1 MAKTYFW
8 LKIQEEFY
16 RQKEIKILRQMEK
29 GATYIIIYQKMLI
42 YSLKNG
48 NKLFYDH
55 LKDSFEEEIGLILDE
70 EVEDVKTTVA
80 FLKRAGLLECVSEDE
95 YVLTQVEE
103 LTGSEN
109 ESTKRVKKH
118 RENKKKAEEEKGAKR
133 EDKKDIEDKASERE
147 DKKAVEDK
155 VAKKEDKKFTED
167 EVGRDECRDKR
178 DTKEKVSEKKSDEKK
193 VEEKH
198 ISKDEAFKKKCDD
211 KVDNKNESRSEAGC
225 NKNETES
232 NENVT
237 LDIEKDLDKE
247 LESDKDIDKKIG
259 FQKDKSFAKD
269 IGDKNH
275 GCISMSVDENL
286 SKITSLYEKNMGTVY
301 PANREYFLDISK
313 KFHWTLFKKAIEI
326 CIDKN
331 NMTPAY
337 LKGIIKK
344 WDELKIYTLE
354 NLQDKEMEYA
364 NKNKEK
370 VNDLSKNNKKSS
382 GEFSKYEGD
391 KYSKYSVENKM
402 KNHNQSEKIDE
413 DMVKEMEALERKL
426 GVS

>member
-1 MAKTYFW
+1 MSEGEKMAKTYFW

-29 GATYIIIYQKMLI
+29 GSVYIIIYQKMLV

-55 LKDSFEEEIGLILDE
+55 LKDSFEEEIALILDE

-80 FLKRAGLLECVSEDE
+80 FLKRAGLLDCVSDDE

-118 RENKKKAEEEKGAKR
+118 RENKKKAQEEKIDDEKCDKENVEENADEKINH
-133 EDKKDIEDKASERE
+133 DKKIEEKF
-147 DKKAVEDK
+147 DKK
-155 VAKKEDKKFTED
+155 
-167 EVGRDECRDKR
+167 KR
-178 DTKEKVSEKKSDEKK
+178 DDKSVTQVSVD
-193 VEEKH
+193 
-198 ISKDEAFKKKCDD
+198 KKKCDE
-211 KVDNKNESRSEAGC
+211 KVNNKKKSSKIGC
-225 NKNETES
+225 NKNETDC

-237 LDIEKDLDKE
+237 LDIEKDIDKE
-247 LESDKDIDKKIG
+247 LEKDIDKKIEL
-259 FQKDKSFAKD
+259 QDKSFTKN
-269 IGDKNH
+269 IGDENH
-275 GCISMSVDENL
+275 ECVSFCVDENL
-286 SKITSLYEKNMGTVY
+286 SKITSLYEKNMGPVY
-301 PANREYFLDISK
+301 PAGREYFINISK
-313 KFHWTLFKKAIEI
+313 KLHWTLFKKAIEI

-344 WDELKIYTLE
+344 WDDSKIYTLE
-354 NLQDKEMEYA
+354 NLQDREKEYA
-364 NKNKEK
+364 SKNKVK
-370 VNDLSKNNKKSS
+370 NYSSKNNS
-382 GEFSKYEGD
+382 Y
-391 KYSKYSVENKM
+391 
-402 KNHNQSEKIDE
+402 EKIDE
-413 DMVKEMEALERKL
+413 NMVREMEDLERKL

>member
-1 MAKTYFW
+1 
-8 LKIQEEFY
+8 
-16 RQKEIKILRQMEK
+16 MEK
-29 GATYIIIYQKMLI
+29 GAIYIIIYQKMLI

-118 RENKKKAEEEKGAKR
+118 RENKKKAEEDKGG
-133 EDKKDIEDKASERE
+133 
-147 DKKAVEDK
+147 
-155 VAKKEDKKFTED
+155 KKED
-167 EVGRDECRDKR
+167 
-178 DTKEKVSEKKSDEKK
+178 KK

-198 ISKDEAFKKKCDD
+198 ISKDKDFKKKCDD
-211 KVDNKNESRSEAGC
+211 KLNIKNESRSEAGC

-259 FQKDKSFAKD
+259 CQKDKSFAKD

-286 SKITSLYEKNMGTVY
+286 SKITSLYEKNMGPVY